1 MSMRRRKETLFVQ
14 PSRTG
19 EGKIIM
25 RSSIKV
31 SLTGLLIAGAL
42 AFSADAM
49 GAASGNS
56 NGPDAFIGIVGG
68 NPGSSVGGIPY
79 NRGIYQG
86 GGYEGGGYQANTGRH
101 FGHTYHNDHGGY
113 GTYDGGY

>member
-1 MSMRRRKETLFVQ
+1 
-14 PSRTG
+14 
-19 EGKIIM
+19 M

-49 GAASGNS
+49 GAANSNS

-68 NPGSSVGGIPY
+68 NPGSSKGGIPY
-79 NRGIYQG
+79 NRGIIYR
-86 GGYEGGGYQANTGRH
+86 GYGYPADTDRH
-101 FGHTYHNDHGGY
+101 FGHTDHGGY
-113 GTYDGGY
+113 GTYNGGY